1 MGTGTRKVVII
12 GAGAVGATFAYA
24 LQIHGAAREI
34 VLIDMDKERAK
45 GEALDLSHGEFFT
58 PPVTIRAGDYRDCT
72 GADVVAI
79 CAGAKQKP
87 GQSRMD
93 LVETNVA
100 ICKSIVESTVEHTT
114 EAILLVA
121 TNPVDVMTYAALRFS
136 GLPQQR
142 VIGSGTVLDSS
153 RFRHLLSRHC
163 RIDARNV
170 HAYVLGEH
178 GDSEVLPWSITTLAG
193 MNMDDYCRACSQTCS
208 EIDREQIAAEVRDS
222 AYHIID
228 AKGATNFA
236 VGLALVK
243 IVTSIMRDENSVL
256 TVSTLLSGQYGIS
269 DVCLG
274 LPTVLDS
281 GGVDRVLCPSLT
293 EPELAALKS
302 SAEAVRSVQRQVGL
316 TSEAMEHACSQ
327 DVLTETP

>member
-1 MGTGTRKVVII
+1 MSTGSGKVVII

-24 LQIHGAAREI
+24 LQIRGAAREI
-34 VLIDMDKERAK
+34 VLIDMDHRRAE
-45 GEALDLSHGEFFT
+45 GQALDLSHGEFFT
-58 PPVTIRAGDYRDCT
+58 PPVDIRAGDYQDCA

-79 CAGAKQKP
+79 CAGAKQKS

-93 LVETNVA
+93 LVETNIG
-100 ICKSIVESTVEHTT
+100 ICKAIVEKIVEQTA

-121 TNPVDVMTYAALRFS
+121 TNPVDVLTYAALHFS
-136 GLPQQR
+136 GLPKER
-142 VIGSGTVLDSS
+142 VIGSGTVLDSA

-163 RIDARNV
+163 GIDARNV

-193 MNMDDYCRACSQTCS
+193 MKMEDYCRACPQKCPDINSQ
-208 EIDREQIAAEVRDS
+208 QIATEVRTS

-243 IVTSIMRDENSVL
+243 ITTSIIRDENSAL
-256 TVSTLLSGQYGIS
+256 TVSTLTGGQYGIS
-269 DVCLG
+269 DVCLS
-274 LPTVLDS
+274 LPAVLNS
-281 GGVDRVLCPSLT
+281 GGVDRIICPKLT
-293 EPELAALKS
+293 GAEQAALKS
-302 SAEAVRSVQRQVGL
+302 SAETIRRIQRQIGL
-316 TSEAMEHACSQ
+316 
-327 DVLTETP
+327 P